1 VDLKQR
7 VEVWRHYEDVAMHFN
22 ELLLRLRTQAL
33 GAVSVIITG
42 AGLFVGHQVTAQG
55 DEGGS
60 LVSWP
65 VAAAVSV
72 LLVVAWVTLWIIDVC
87 YYSRLLRGAVN
98 ALLEIEKESE
108 GQLQLST
115 RIEGMFGT
123 PSANRTNLNW
133 PVKFFYIPIS

>member
-1 VDLKQR
+1 
-7 VEVWRHYEDVAMHFN
+7 M
-22 ELLLRLRTQAL
+22 
-33 GAVSVIITG
+33 
-42 AGLFVGHQVTAQG
+42 
-55 DEGGS
+55 
-60 LVSWP
+60 SWP

-72 LLVVAWVTLWIIDVC
+72 LLLVAWVTLWIIDVC

-123 PSANRTNLNW
+123 PGASRT
-133 PVKFFYIPIS
+133 S